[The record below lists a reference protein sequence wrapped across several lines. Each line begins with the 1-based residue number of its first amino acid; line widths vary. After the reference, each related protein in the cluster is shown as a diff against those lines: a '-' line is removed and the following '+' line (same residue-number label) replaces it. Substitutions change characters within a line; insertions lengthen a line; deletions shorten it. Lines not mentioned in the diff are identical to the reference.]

1 MDVVGAAIDVTVAMH
16 LWGRRQTHPDDG
28 DRAPRADRAA
38 AASTTEGVHN
48 LSAN

>member
-28 DRAPRADRAA
+28 DRAPESRPGCCCLD
-38 AASTTEGVHN
+38 H
-48 LSAN
+48 